1 MKIENKFKKSNMEKI
16 KYIIGNKEHAEEIQ
30 QYFEKF
36 AKSGRDYYNFEDNSY
51 AYFIHP
57 DTGSISYFSTGDW
70 TFKALVEAGVFEEL
84 KYPYVKPK
92 LQVIQGVSNR
102 GSAVIKLLES
112 LGGVNVRE
120 FNGCDQWS
128 YYYIDDEKEIS
139 RKTISCDFFKDYNL
153 EILTL
158 PEKVEKPKLKVIKGV
173 PDRSEEVIALLE
185 SLGGVNIY
193 NFNGH
198 FIDCY
203 YFIDAVGKNS
213 IYYYE
218 CDNAFFDDY
227 ELEALTLPE
236 EPVKPKLQVIQGDP
250 DRGEEVIKLL
260 ESLGG
265 KNTGPQSGNFR
276 INYYYINELNDIEY
290 RPKTSKFFDDYELEV
305 LTLPEKIVF
314 IPKLKVIKGN
324 PDRGDEVIKMLETLG
339 GYSNNGCDGTNDNCY
354 YFVNPSSARCDGK
367 KPIMFFS
374 CTSSYFDNYDLE
386 ILTLPK
392 KVEKPKL
399 QVIQGDP
406 DRGNDVI
413 DLLRGLGGIN
423 MNCLLGKDTDQYYYI
438 NDNKIINCTSFD
450 SDVFKGYNLEVLTLP
465 VKGGY
470 NKKSETTKFVP
481 FVSKVLVRTNP
492 GSWWIPA
499 FYFSEETEGST
510 CRYRIVGSD
519 STYRE
524 CIPYEGNEEL
534 AFTWDNPEDI

>member
-1 MKIENKFKKSNMEKI
+1 MEKI

-30 QYFEKF
+30 QYFAEF
-36 AKSGRDYYNFEDNSY
+36 DKSVADYCYDFECDNFV
-51 AYFIHP
+51 YFINP
-57 DTGSISYFSTGDW
+57 DTGYVDCFTTDDW
-70 TFKALVEAGVFEEL
+70 EYKAFVEAGVLEEL
-84 KYPYVKPK
+84 KYPYIKPK
-92 LQVIQGVSNR
+92 LQVIQGVPGR
-102 GSAVIKLLES
+102 GDEVIKFLES
-112 LGGVNVRE
+112 MGGKNHSRKLGCFDISYYFIDNGEIKSRYYLDKSFDYYDLEILTLPSEVAEVEKVERFKLQVIQGDPDRGNEVIELLKGLGGIE
-120 FNGCDQWS
+120 TFCSQGDDFQS
-128 YYYIDDEKEIS
+128 YYYIDNY
-139 RKTISCDFFKDYNL
+139 KTIRRHYIYDNFFKSFDL

-158 PEKVEKPKLKVIKGV
+158 PEKG
-173 PDRSEEVIALLE
+173 
-185 SLGGVNIY
+185 
-193 NFNGH
+193 
-198 FIDCY
+198 
-203 YFIDAVGKNS
+203 
-213 IYYYE
+213 
-218 CDNAFFDDY
+218 
-227 ELEALTLPE
+227 
-236 EPVKPKLQVIQGDP
+236 PVKPKLQVIQGDP

-305 LTLPEKIVF
+305 LALPEKVVF

-367 KPIMFFS
+367 NPIMFFS
-374 CTSSYFDNYDLE
+374 CTSSYFDDYDLE

-438 NDNKIINCTSFD
+438 NDDKIINCTSFD
-450 SDVFKGYNLEVLTLP
+450 SDVFKSYNLEVLTLP

-470 NKKSETTKFVP
+470 DKKSETAKFVP
-481 FVSKVLVRTNP
+481 FVSKVLVRANP

-510 CRYRIVGSD
+510 RWYRIVSSD